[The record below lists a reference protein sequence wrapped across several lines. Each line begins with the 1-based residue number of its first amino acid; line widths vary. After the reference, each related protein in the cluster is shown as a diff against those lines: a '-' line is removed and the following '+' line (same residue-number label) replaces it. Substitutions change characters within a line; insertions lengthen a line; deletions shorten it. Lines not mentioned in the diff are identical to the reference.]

1 MNFQSYS
8 ASGNFSC
15 CVLVPM
21 GRRMTSLL
29 GRWYYVLSTAFNKI
43 LLSKS
48 HGFPELIAGFFHFG
62 MEHTEAGVIVGGVR
76 RTWED
81 HHGSKG
87 SADWGT
93 VALRNRWS
101 HRGFLASAI
110 SQKLHSAEKR
120 GVEENVTL
128 GLILHPPSRLL
139 CWVGAGFMHRGICHR
154 A

>member
-1 MNFQSYS
+1 MNFWSYS

-21 GRRMTSLL
+21 GMRMTSLL

-48 HGFPELIAGFFHFG
+48 NVFPELIAFFSLW
-62 MEHTEAGVIVGGVR
+62 MEHTGAGFVVGGAR
-76 RTWED
+76 RTWEE
-81 HHGSKG
+81 HHCSEG
-87 SADWGT
+87 SADRGT
-93 VALRNRWS
+93 GAHRNRWS

-110 SQKLHSAEKR
+110 SQKLHSAKKR

-128 GLILHPPSRLL
+128 GFIPHPPSLLL
-139 CWVGAGFMHRGICHR
+139 CWVGAGFVRKGICHM